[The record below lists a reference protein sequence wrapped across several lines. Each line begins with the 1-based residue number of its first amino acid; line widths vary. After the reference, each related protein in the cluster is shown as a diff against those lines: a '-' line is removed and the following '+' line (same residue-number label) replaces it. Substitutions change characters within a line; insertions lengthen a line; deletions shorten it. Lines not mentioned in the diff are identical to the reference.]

1 MKPLISIIIPTYNRA
16 GTLKRTVDSILGQSW
31 QDFEIV
37 IVDDGS
43 TDNTSEVLNGFR
55 DERIRTVKHP
65 VNKGVTAAKNTGL
78 NNINGEW
85 FTVVDSDDELVPE
98 ALEQVISVPLHLD
111 PSVSKITCNGYD
123 SVTKDF
129 TGTGIDHD
137 QYISE
142 KTIISEL
149 HGDFWGLT
157 KTSLLGNDRF
167 LENLLGVED
176 SLWLKIYEKAKI
188 YYIHKA
194 LLIVHT
200 EGADRVSNK
209 RKDIHAQ
216 ALFYQELIKDSFYLQ
231 KIRTYN
237 AGYFIKI
244 CTSAV
249 FYLSCDKNKN
259 IARYYVDQ
267 IKQLNKMKYLTSM
280 IMLATP
286 AALLTWLYKRM
297 YRVKNII
304 SILRN

>member
-43 TDNTSEVLNGFR
+43 TDHTAEVLNGFR
-55 DERIRTVKHP
+55 DERIKTVKHP

-78 NNINGEW
+78 DTISGEW
-85 FTVVDSDDELVPE
+85 FTVVDSDDELVPD
-98 ALEQVISVPLHLD
+98 ALEQVISVPLNLD
-111 PSVSKITCNGYD
+111 PSVNKITCNGYD
-123 SVTKDF
+123 SVTKEF

-137 QYISE
+137 QYIDE

-176 SLWLKIYEKAKI
+176 SLWLKIYEKARI

-200 EGADRVSNK
+200 EGTDRVSNK

-216 ALFYQELIKDSFYLQ
+216 ALFYKELKNDSFYLQ
-231 KIRTYN
+231 KIRKYN
-237 AGYFIKI
+237 PAYYIKI

-249 FYLSCDKNKN
+249 FFLSCDKNKN
-259 IARYYVDQ
+259 VAGYYAREL
-267 IKQLNKMKYLTSM
+267 KQLNRRKYLASVMM
-280 IMLATP
+280 IVTP
-286 AALLTWLYKRM
+286 AMLLTWLYNRM
-297 YRVKNII
+297 YR
-304 SILRN
+304 